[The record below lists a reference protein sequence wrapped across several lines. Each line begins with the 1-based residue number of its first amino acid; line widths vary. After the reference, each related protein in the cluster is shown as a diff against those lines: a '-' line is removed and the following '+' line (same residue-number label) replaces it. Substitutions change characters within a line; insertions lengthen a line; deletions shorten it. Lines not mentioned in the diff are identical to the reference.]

1 MLTALAIVLKELRAK
16 SGVKKL
22 RFATAVDL
30 DPSQLTR
37 FENGTSGWPRNPD
50 QLVIG
55 YAKVAGVSPLEVWD
69 RAVKRAKQ
77 MEKDELVRQ
86 D

>member
-1 MLTALAIVLKELRAK
+1 MLDALASVLKELRSK

-22 RFATAVDL
+22 RFAAAVDL

-50 QLVIG
+50 QLVMG
-55 YAKVAGVSPLEVWD
+55 YAEVAGVDPLEVWQ
-69 RAVKRAKQ
+69 RAIRRAKE
-77 MEKDELVRQ
+77 MERV
-86 D
+86 